1 MVLKPSFSDNINCG
15 EIYRTNRKQSI
26 QNYIKVCL
34 NENICLKTEYFYC
47 PETVVR
53 EAFIQYLQ
61 KMGMLFYLRAFV
73 ILFSCQGNKK
83 QTSSFI
89 KLTFLIAPPPPNT
102 HTFKSIHLNKE
113 IVQQFFCVNTNQ
125 TLAYPNTLCMY
136 KLRANIKS

>member
-47 PETVVR
+47 PETMVR

-89 KLTFLIAPPPPNT
+89 KLTFLIAPPQHT
-102 HTFKSIHLNKE
+102 HTFQKNYQVVFFLNKINIYMYLFIE
-113 IVQQFFCVNTNQ
+113 WVGVLLIKIKYTN
-125 TLAYPNTLCMY
+125 
-136 KLRANIKS
+136 

>member
-47 PETVVR
+47 PETMVR

-73 ILFSCQGNKK
+73 ILYSCQGNNR

-89 KLTFLIAPPPPNT
+89 KLTFLKVLHPPPPHT
-102 HTFKSIHLNKE
+102 HTFPYHKQCIDSAFSNPTNH
-113 IVQQFFCVNTNQ
+113 FCKRNPSRQIT
-125 TLAYPNTLCMY
+125 APNAFY
-136 KLRANIKS
+136 V

>member
-47 PETVVR
+47 PETMVR

-73 ILFSCQGNKK
+73 ILYSCQGNNR

-89 KLTFLIAPPPPNT
+89 KLTFLKVLHPPPPHT
-102 HTFKSIHLNKE
+102 HF
-113 IVQQFFCVNTNQ
+113 Q
-125 TLAYPNTLCMY
+125 
-136 KLRANIKS
+136 

>member
-47 PETVVR
+47 PETMVR

-73 ILFSCQGNKK
+73 ILYSCQGNNR

-89 KLTFLIAPPPPNT
+89 KLTFLKVQTPPPPT
-102 HTFKSIHLNKE
+102 HTHHTLSKNKFYT
-113 IVQQFFCVNTNQ
+113 FFLINKYLHVS
-125 TLAYPNTLCMY
+125 LY
-136 KLRANIKS
+136 RVG

>member
-47 PETVVR
+47 PETMVR

-61 KMGMLFYLRAFV
+61 KMGMLFLSPC
-73 ILFSCQGNKK
+73 LCHL
-83 QTSSFI
+83 I
-89 KLTFLIAPPPPNT
+89 KLPRKQETD
-102 HTFKSIHLNKE
+102 
-113 IVQQFFCVNTNQ
+113 FFF
-125 TLAYPNTLCMY
+125 Y
-136 KLRANIKS
+136 

>member
-47 PETVVR
+47 PETMVR

-89 KLTFLIAPPPPNT
+89 KLTFLIAPPPP
-102 HTFKSIHLNKE
+102 TFKKNYKVFFFLNKINIYMYLFIE
-113 IVQQFFCVNTNQ
+113 WVGVLLIKIKYTN
-125 TLAYPNTLCMY
+125 
-136 KLRANIKS
+136 

>member
-47 PETVVR
+47 PETMVR

-89 KLTFLIAPPPPNT
+89 KLTFLIAPPTHT
-102 HTFKSIHLNKE
+102 HTFKKNYK
-113 IVQQFFCVNTNQ
+113 VFFF
-125 TLAYPNTLCMY
+125 
-136 KLRANIKS
+136 

>member
-47 PETVVR
+47 PETMVR

-61 KMGMLFYLRAFV
+61 KMGMLFFISVPLSSYLAAKETRNRLLL
-73 ILFSCQGNKK
+73 LFN
-83 QTSSFI
+83 
-89 KLTFLIAPPPPNT
+89 
-102 HTFKSIHLNKE
+102 
-113 IVQQFFCVNTNQ
+113 
-125 TLAYPNTLCMY
+125 
-136 KLRANIKS
+136 